1 MTPVVARPAAAADI
15 ADLSAALARAFR
27 DDPVM
32 SWMVP
37 DPRRREVALPGLYA
51 ALPRHHY
58 LRGGGAE
65 VATGGAGRIGAAALW
80 APPQHWQSTPREFLA
95 MAPAML
101 RALGRDVLRGKAVDD
116 AMQARHP
123 AEPHWYLGIIGSD
136 PDVRG
141 DGYGAALMRSR
152 LSRCDRE
159 FAPAYLES
167 SNADN
172 VPYYQRFG
180 FTVTGEIVVPDGP
193 TLWQMWRNPG

>member
-1 MTPVVARPAAAADI
+1 M
-15 ADLSAALARAFR
+15 
-27 DDPVM
+27 
-32 SWMVP
+32 
-37 DPRRREVALPGLYA
+37 
-51 ALPRHHY
+51 
-58 LRGGGAE
+58 
-65 VATGGAGRIGAAALW
+65 W
-80 APPQHWQSTPREFLA
+80 APPQHWQSTAREFLA

-116 AMQARHP
+116 AMQGRHP

-141 DGYGAALMRSR
+141 DSYGAVLMGSR

-159 FAPAYLES
+159 CAPAYLES